1 MDETL
6 KTISDN
12 ISFLRKSTR
21 TVSANGKTFRLT
33 QKKLGEMLG
42 VSCQQVSKFELGVNE
57 LSALQLFKL
66 AKVFGVS
73 PARFYDNSLRETLFI
88 KQINI

>member
-1 MDETL
+1 
-6 KTISDN
+6 
-12 ISFLRKSTR
+12 
-21 TVSANGKTFRLT
+21 
-33 QKKLGEMLG
+33 
-42 VSCQQVSKFELGVNE
+42 
-57 LSALQLFKL
+57 LQLFKL

>member
-12 ISFLRKSTR
+12 ISFLRKGTR

-33 QKKLGEMLG
+33 QKQLGQFLG
-42 VSCQQVSKFELGVNE
+42 VTEQQISKFELGVNT

-73 PARFYDNSLRETLFI
+73 PARFYDNSLRETLFV

>member
-12 ISFLRKSTR
+12 ISFLRKNTR
-21 TVSANGKTFRLT
+21 TISANGKTYRLT
-33 QKKLGEMLG
+33 QKQLGQFLG
-42 VSCQQVSKFELGVNE
+42 VTEQQISKFELCVNQV
-57 LSALQLFKL
+57 SALQLFRLSKF
-66 AKVFGVS
+66 FGIS
-73 PARFYDNSLRETLFI
+73 PARFYDNSLRDNIFV